1 MITILDYGLGN
12 LGSIKNM
19 LKHIGVEGVIS
30 SALKD
35 IEQANKL
42 ILPGVGAFDSAMNKI
57 NESGIRKVLDKKC
70 NEGVPI
76 LGICLGMQI
85 LLDRSEEGDQDGLGW
100 IPGAVKKFKKKEQIK
115 IPHMGWNNVNK
126 VRNSDL
132 TKGLLEDSKFYFVH
146 SFHVCVANQENS
158 ILETFHGTRF
168 DSAIQKGN
176 IYGVQFHPEKSHK
189 YGMRLLSDFAE
200 I

>member
-1 MITILDYGLGN
+1 MITIVDYGLGN

-19 LKHIGVEGVIS
+19 LKHIGVDGVIS
-30 SALKD
+30 SSLKE

-76 LGICLGMQI
+76 LGICLGMQL
-85 LLDRSEEGDQDGLGW
+85 LLDSSEEGDQDGLGW
-100 IPGAVKKFKKKEQIK
+100 IPGTVKKFKKKEQIK
-115 IPHMGWNNVNK
+115 IPHMGWNNVNM

-146 SFHVCVANQENS
+146 SYHVCVANQDNS
-158 ILETFHGTRF
+158 ILETFHGIRF

-189 YGMRLLSDFAE
+189 YGMRLLSDFSE